1 MNLSALHSL
10 KLRNHVGFSVSDLR
24 GYFISREMPAGDAPN
39 RERPESH
46 AVFRDSYFDSVST
59 VGVLR
64 IPYSAPGAL
73 G

>member
-1 MNLSALHSL
+1 MSALHSL
-10 KLRNHVGFSVSDLR
+10 KLRNHVGFSVSDLK
-24 GYFISREMPAGDAPN
+24 GYLISGDMPAGDAPN

-46 AVFRDSYFDSVST
+46 AVFGDSLFDSVFT

-64 IPYSAPGAL
+64 IPQSAPGAL

>member
-1 MNLSALHSL
+1 MSE
-10 KLRNHVGFSVSDLR
+10 LRNHVGFSVSDLR
-24 GYFISREMPAGDAPN
+24 GHLISGDMPAEDVPN
-39 RERPESH
+39 GGGPEPH
-46 AVFRDSYFDSVST
+46 AVFTDSYFDSVFT